1 MNGKKKKKLTGR
13 IDTNSIK
20 TTTLFSF
27 VMFAMILISFLWV
40 LTSFFLDTYY
50 QTVRSQEVIRTANA
64 IETQYRK
71 DPGSFSSYAVET
83 AGINGIYIRIE
94 NGSDTMVFDG
104 TRGSL
109 DSDEFSEE
117 ADPAS
122 VDRYSDDI
130 ERISRKLAA
139 DPAGSVT
146 ETRHSASSD
155 ASARL
160 VYASNINTGS
170 NVATLYIIAP
180 LYPDQATIRIIKSM
194 LSYITV
200 ILLSVACLLA
210 YALSKRI
217 TSPIENLTR
226 SAKELSTGNY
236 NVKFNG
242 SSFTETK
249 ELARAL
255 NKASYEMEKTDF
267 YQREILAN
275 VSHDLK
281 TPLTMIRSYAGKI
294 IDISGDIPEK
304 RNADL
309 QIIISETE
317 RLNRLVT
324 DMLSVSNLQSNNV
337 ELRRETFDLVEAAKE
352 VYESFMVLGSSQ
364 GYEITFHPCKPS
376 YVVGD
381 RSRIMQVMTNFV
393 SNAVKYSGDSKYIN
407 IQLVRGK
414 QKVAFHCI
422 DQGVGIPSD
431 EISHVWDKY
440 YRTSANHERGI
451 EGTGLGLAISKSI
464 LNLHSANY
472 GVKSEEGKG
481 SDFWF
486 EMDTVRKP
494 YSRGKTSRDTLSD
507 ASVSAEV
514 KEAAA
519 DTSE

>member
-1 MNGKKKKKLTGR
+1 MAAGGSKQAKR
-13 IDTNSIK
+13 IDANSIK

-50 QTVRSQEVIRTANA
+50 QRVRTQEVIRTASS

-71 DPGSFSSYAVET
+71 SPAHFGDYAVET
-83 AGINGIYIRIE
+83 ADINGIYIRID
-94 NGSDTMVFDG
+94 NGSGTIIFDG
-104 TRGSL
+104 TRAGLSP
-109 DSDEFSEE
+109 DVYN
-117 ADPAS
+117 A
-122 VDRYSDDI
+122 DI
-130 ERISRKLAA
+130 ERIGKKLASS
-139 DPAGSVT
+139 PNESVT
-146 ETRHSASSD
+146 ETRMSASSGS
-155 ASARL
+155 AARL
-160 VYASNINTGS
+160 VYATNIQAGPDMS
-170 NVATLYIIAP
+170 TLYIIAP
-180 LYPDQATIRIIKSM
+180 LYPDQTTIRIIKSM
-194 LSYITV
+194 LSYITF

-210 YALSKRI
+210 YALSRRI
-217 TSPIENLTR
+217 TSPIEDLTR

-249 ELARAL
+249 ELAHAL

-281 TPLTMIRSYAGKI
+281 TPLTMIRSYAEKI

-337 ELRRETFDLVEAAKE
+337 EMHREIFDLVEAAQD

-364 GYEITFHPCKPS
+364 GFEIHFHPCKAA
-376 YVVGD
+376 YVMGD
-381 RSRIMQVMTNFV
+381 RSKIMQVMTNFV
-393 SNAVKYSGDSKYIN
+393 SNAVKYSGDNKYID
-407 IQLVRGK
+407 IQLSRSNK
-414 QKVAFHCI
+414 KVTFHCI
-422 DQGVGIPSD
+422 DHGVGIPSD
-431 EISHVWDKY
+431 ELGHVWDKY

-472 GVKSEEGKG
+472 GVNSEEGKG

-494 YSRGKTSRDTLSD
+494 STKGKASRDTQSD
-507 ASVSAEV
+507 IRVSAQGGGSD
-514 KEAAA
+514 EA
-519 DTSE
+519 SEQ